1 MNTNLNHTSLAQAA
15 EILKTE
21 EFAAFADAVRA
32 TFARKGFVF
41 LSGSGD
47 TGRVGIRL
55 ERAWRKALNSLM
67 EKYPQVAPALEEKLV
82 AVRNVDM
89 AGEYA
94 VIESPAF
101 LSQNNA
107 YGRGMMRANGLGF
120 LRKDL
125 FLGIDPTADTPSTLG
140 SCHYALI
147 HLVDM
152 YMLTCVK
159 PEVEK
164 NRSTK
169 EVFTHPYCRY
179 LTAPDLRVLE
189 IICAVALE
197 AALWDILEAN
207 GIPNEFPGYAWFADK
222 LTAMKT
228 DARLDYAGRTLCAD
242 EYLIDTLCFTAEHPQ
257 FQAKNPNYETEEAWE
272 RCFLRKPRCMEWTG
286 DFYQSLGLSDQQIK
300 SLPNLTSKGLTQIP
314 IGKESLTEQDALM
327 VDSLLDGCDLP
338 LTHMEIFQHLTINQL
353 LESLVNE

>member
-1 MNTNLNHTSLAQAA
+1 MKTNLNQAA
-15 EILKTE
+15 EILKTA

-32 TFARKGFVF
+32 TIARKGFVF
-41 LSGSGD
+41 LSGSG
-47 TGRVGIRL
+47 TPGRIGIRL
-55 ERAWRKALNSLM
+55 ERAWRKAIGSFM
-67 EKYPQVAPALEEKLV
+67 EKYPEAAEALEEKLV

-120 LRKDL
+120 YRKDL
-125 FLGIDPTADTPSTLG
+125 FVGIDPTADTPSTLG

-147 HLVDM
+147 HMVEM

-159 PEVEK
+159 PEIEK

-179 LTAPDLRVLE
+179 FTAPDLSILE
-189 IICAVALE
+189 ILCAVSLE
-197 AALWDILEAN
+197 AALWDVLEAN
-207 GIPNEFPGYAWFADK
+207 GIANEFPGYGWFADK
-222 LTAMKT
+222 LTSLNA
-228 DARLDYAGRTLCAD
+228 DASLTYTGKTLCAD
-242 EYLIDTLCFTAEHPQ
+242 EYLMDALCFTAEHPQ
-257 FQAKNPNYETEEAWE
+257 FQAKNPNYETAEAWE

-286 DFYQSLGLSDQQIK
+286 DFYQSLGLSDPQID
-300 SLPNLTSKGLTQIP
+300 SLPNLTSKGLLQTP
-314 IGKESLTEQDALM
+314 VGKESLTDTNALM
-327 VDSLLDGCDLP
+327 LDTLPELQDLP
-338 LTHMEIFQHLTINQL
+338 QTHMDIFQHITLKLL
-353 LESLVNE
+353 LESLAN